1 MTVDHNDD
9 RLKRELGVARRAR
22 AMDDRQVTEN
32 RTVTDEE
39 RLEMF
44 RMQMHNDALPDLPPI
59 PGYHVCWLTTTN
71 PRDPIQR
78 RTQLGYEPVR
88 PEDAP
93 GLEFATQKSG
103 EYVGFI
109 AVNEMLAFKL
119 PESLYQ
125 AFMKEAHYDAPL
137 REENKLAET
146 AEFMRQQAEQSGGR
160 LIEDDGMEDLRFSA
174 PRLTAF
180 S

>member
-1 MTVDHNDD
+1 MNDDRMDD
-9 RLKRELGVARRAR
+9 RLKKEQGVARRAR

-32 RTVTDEE
+32 RAVTDDE

-93 GLEFATQKSG
+93 GLEFATQKTG
-103 EYVGFI
+103 EWVEKPRRLMDYISYTWNIRPFI
-109 AVNEMLAFKL
+109 KFLKIRF
-119 PESLYQ
+119 
-125 AFMKEAHYDAPL
+125 
-137 REENKLAET
+137 
-146 AEFMRQQAEQSGGR
+146 QSM
-160 LIEDDGMEDLRFSA
+160 I
-174 PRLTAF
+174 
-180 S
+180 